1 MSLGKVSGDSE
12 DSFDRSDQNR
22 EDIKQDDNHSAQ
34 VHPYEDETDFVSI
47 ESIVEPIMHAEESA
61 ALGEIEIVS
70 SREIKIVSSRE
81 IEIVSSHG
89 EAILHAEEVKSDCS
103 SDQEDSQDFVKSKE
117 RRTPSCE
124 AGIESQVGE
133 VFVEAKED
141 ESSDDASG
149 VGAHEA
155 ADIERG
161 SNIGHSRFCS

>member
-1 MSLGKVSGDSE
+1 LFLGKVSGDSE
-12 DSFDRSDQNR
+12 DCFDRSDQNR

-47 ESIVEPIMHAEESA
+47 ESIVEPLMHAEESA
-61 ALGEIEIVS
+61 ALG
-70 SREIKIVSSRE
+70 E

-103 SDQEDSQDFVKSKE
+103 SEQEDSQDFVNSKE

-149 VGAHEA
+149 VRAHEA

-161 SNIGHSRFCS
+161 SNFGHSRFCSC